1 MNMLRTAKLNM
12 AKTVITSDID
22 AYIHDASWAI
32 RSTYHTVLK
41 ASPGT
46 AIFGRDML
54 FNIPYIAN
62 WYKIGES
69 RQMLTDQN
77 NVRENKS
84 RQDFDHE
91 VGMKVLIDHESLR
104 KAESP
109 YKKEPW
115 TIAQVYTNGTIRV
128 QNGAKLERI
137 NIRRV
142 KPFYDSVENRYKLTT
157 I

>member
-1 MNMLRTAKLNM
+1 M

-22 AYIHDASWAI
+22 AYIHDAAWAI

-41 ASPGT
+41 ASPDS

-54 FNIPYIAN
+54 FDISYIAN
-62 WYKIGES
+62 WYTTIGDR
-69 RQMLTDQN
+69 RQMLTDLN

-84 RQDFDHE
+84 RRDFDHE
-91 VGMKVLIDHESLR
+91 VGMKVLIDQESLR

-115 TIAQVYTNGTIRV
+115 TITQVYTNGTIRV
-128 QNGAKLERI
+128 QNGAKLDRI
-137 NIRRV
+137 NIQRV
-142 KPFYDSVENRYKLTT
+142 KPFYDSVKNRYKLTT

>member
-22 AYIHDASWAI
+22 AYIHDVSWAI

-41 ASPGT
+41 ASPGS
-46 AIFGRDML
+46 AIFGWDML

-62 WYKIGES
+62 WYKIGER

-84 RQDFDHE
+84 RRDFDHE

-115 TIAQVYTNGTIRV
+115 TIYPTIT
-128 QNGAKLERI
+128 RI
-137 NIRRV
+137 QIPN
-142 KPFYDSVENRYKLTT
+142 S
-157 I
+157 